1 MGVSHRDLKY
11 RTHLFDLLVLFRY
24 RKISNLSGIIMKYE
38 LHDSQI
44 SDILIGE
51 NKIVLSFSEG
61 FWELD
66 TNGKEYS
73 QKQNSKI
80 IFNIDNEFS
89 VPIEDFISIRISK
102 RKNVFKPLS
111 LRDFKK
117 LIKKSPFDVD
127 MEYNCD
133 FSSRKFLQLYS
144 NKIRALVEIFIEDIK
159 SVEYIHD

>member
-1 MGVSHRDLKY
+1 
-11 RTHLFDLLVLFRY
+11 
-24 RKISNLSGIIMKYE
+24 MKYE

-44 SDILIGE
+44 NDISVCG

-66 TNGKEYS
+66 TNGKESS

-89 VPIEDFISIRISK
+89 LPIEDFISIRISK
-102 RKNVFKPLS
+102 RKNIFKSIS

-144 NKIRALVEIFIEDIK
+144 NKIRVSIEIFITDIK
-159 SVEYIHD
+159 SAEYIHD

>member
-1 MGVSHRDLKY
+1 VSHRDFKY
-11 RTHLFDLLVLFRY
+11 RINLFDLLVLFRY
-24 RKISNLSGIIMKYE
+24 SKINTLSGIIMKYE

-44 SDILIGE
+44 IDILIGK

-66 TNGKEYS
+66 TNGKESS

-127 MEYNCD
+127 MEYNCV

>member
-1 MGVSHRDLKY
+1 
-11 RTHLFDLLVLFRY
+11 
-24 RKISNLSGIIMKYE
+24 MKYE

-44 SDILIGE
+44 NNILIDE

-66 TNGKEYS
+66 TNGKEFS

-102 RKNVFKPLS
+102 RKNVFKPIS

-117 LIKKSPFDVD
+117 LIKKSPFDVY
-127 MEYNCD
+127 MEYNCV

-144 NKIRALVEIFIEDIK
+144 NKIRAFVEIFIEDIK

>member
-1 MGVSHRDLKY
+1 
-11 RTHLFDLLVLFRY
+11 
-24 RKISNLSGIIMKYE
+24 MKYE

-44 SDILIGE
+44 NDILIDE
-51 NKIVLSFSEG
+51 NKIVLYFSEG

-66 TNGKEYS
+66 TNGKESS

-117 LIKKSPFDVD
+117 LIKKSPFDVY
-127 MEYNCD
+127 MEYNCV
-133 FSSRKFLQLYS
+133 FSSSKFLQLYS

>member
-1 MGVSHRDLKY
+1 MKY
-11 RTHLFDLLVLFRY
+11 ELHDR
-24 RKISNLSGIIMKYE
+24 KYE

-44 SDILIGE
+44 NDILIDG

-66 TNGKEYS
+66 TNGKESS

-89 VPIEDFISIRISK
+89 VPIEYFISIRISK
-102 RKNVFKPLS
+102 RKKVFKPLS

-117 LIKKSPFDVD
+117 LIKKSPFDVN
-127 MEYNCD
+127 MEYNCL
-133 FSSRKFLQLYS
+133 FSSSKFLQLYS
-144 NKIRALVEIFIEDIK
+144 NKIGALVEIFIEFIE

>member
-1 MGVSHRDLKY
+1 MK
-11 RTHLFDLLVLFRY
+11 TN
-24 RKISNLSGIIMKYE
+24 NLSGNIMKYE

-44 SDILIGE
+44 NDISVCE

-66 TNGKEYS
+66 TDGKESS
-73 QKQNSKI
+73 QKHNSKI

-102 RKNVFKPLS
+102 RKNIFKSIS
-111 LRDFKK
+111 LREFKK
-117 LIKKSPFDVD
+117 LLKKSPFDVD

-144 NKIRALVEIFIEDIK
+144 NKIRVSIEIFIADIK
-159 SVEYIHD
+159 SAEYIHD

>member
-1 MGVSHRDLKY
+1 
-11 RTHLFDLLVLFRY
+11 
-24 RKISNLSGIIMKYE
+24 MKYE

-44 SDILIGE
+44 NNILIDE

-66 TNGKEYS
+66 TNGKEAS

-117 LIKKSPFDVD
+117 LIKKSPFDVY
-127 MEYNCD
+127 MEYNCV

>member
-1 MGVSHRDLKY
+1 MRVTYGFK
-11 RTHLFDLLVLFRY
+11 LL
-24 RKISNLSGIIMKYE
+24 GDIMKYE

-44 SDILIGE
+44 SDILIGK

-66 TNGKEYS
+66 TNGKESS

-117 LIKKSPFDVD
+117 LIKKSPFDVY
-127 MEYNCD
+127 MEYNCV

>member
-1 MGVSHRDLKY
+1 
-11 RTHLFDLLVLFRY
+11 
-24 RKISNLSGIIMKYE
+24 MKYE

-44 SDILIGE
+44 SDILIGK

-66 TNGKEYS
+66 ANGKESS

-102 RKNVFKPLS
+102 RKNIFKSIS

-117 LIKKSPFDVD
+117 LLKKSPFDVD

-144 NKIRALVEIFIEDIK
+144 NKIRVLIEIFIEDIK
-159 SVEYIHD
+159 SAEYIHD

>member
-1 MGVSHRDLKY
+1 
-11 RTHLFDLLVLFRY
+11 
-24 RKISNLSGIIMKYE
+24 MKYE

-44 SDILIGE
+44 NDILIDG

-66 TNGKEYS
+66 TNGKESS

-102 RKNVFKPLS
+102 RKNVHIVL
-111 LRDFKK
+111 
-117 LIKKSPFDVD
+117 
-127 MEYNCD
+127 N
-133 FSSRKFLQLYS
+133 
-144 NKIRALVEIFIEDIK
+144 
-159 SVEYIHD
+159 

>member
-1 MGVSHRDLKY
+1 
-11 RTHLFDLLVLFRY
+11 
-24 RKISNLSGIIMKYE
+24 MKYE

-44 SDILIGE
+44 NDISVFE

-61 FWELD
+61 FWELG
-66 TNGKEYS
+66 TNGKEFS

-102 RKNVFKPLS
+102 RKNIFKSIS

-117 LIKKSPFDVD
+117 LLKKSPFDVD

-144 NKIRALVEIFIEDIK
+144 NKIRVLIEIFIEDIK
-159 SVEYIHD
+159 SAEYIHD

>member
-1 MGVSHRDLKY
+1 
-11 RTHLFDLLVLFRY
+11 
-24 RKISNLSGIIMKYE
+24 MKYE

-44 SDILIGE
+44 NDILIDG

-66 TNGKEYS
+66 TNGKESS

-117 LIKKSPFDVD
+117 LIKKSPFDVY
-127 MEYNCD
+127 MEYNCV
-133 FSSRKFLQLYS
+133 FSSRKFLQLHS

>member
-1 MGVSHRDLKY
+1 
-11 RTHLFDLLVLFRY
+11 
-24 RKISNLSGIIMKYE
+24 MKYE

-44 SDILIGE
+44 NDILIDG

-66 TNGKEYS
+66 TNGKESS

-117 LIKKSPFDVD
+117 LIKKSPFDVY
-127 MEYNCD
+127 MEYNCV

-144 NKIRALVEIFIEDIK
+144 NKIIKLFSTNFVVPFFFNFNRVFQISIISFFSLRNTCSLCETEVEL
-159 SVEYIHD
+159 

>member
-1 MGVSHRDLKY
+1 M
-11 RTHLFDLLVLFRY
+11 
-24 RKISNLSGIIMKYE
+24 GIIIKYE
-38 LHDSQI
+38 LHDRQI
-44 SDILIGE
+44 NDILIYG

-66 TNGKEYS
+66 TNGKESS

-144 NKIRALVEIFIEDIK
+144 KYSNSNKIRALVEIFIEEIK
-159 SVEYIHD
+159 TVEYIHD

>member
-1 MGVSHRDLKY
+1 
-11 RTHLFDLLVLFRY
+11 
-24 RKISNLSGIIMKYE
+24 MKYE

-44 SDILIGE
+44 NDISVFE

-66 TNGKEYS
+66 TNGKKFS

-102 RKNVFKPLS
+102 RKNIFKSIS
-111 LRDFKK
+111 LRDFKN
-117 LIKKSPFDVD
+117 LLKKSPFDVD

-133 FSSRKFLQLYS
+133 FSNRKFLQLYS
-144 NKIRALVEIFIEDIK
+144 NKIRVLIEIFIEDIK

>member
-1 MGVSHRDLKY
+1 MCVSHRDLKY
-11 RTHLFDLLVLFRY
+11 RTNLFDLLVLFRY
-24 RKISNLSGIIMKYE
+24 RKINNLSGIIMKYE

-44 SDILIGE
+44 SDILIDK

-61 FWELD
+61 FWELG
-66 TNGKEYS
+66 TNGKESS

>member
-1 MGVSHRDLKY
+1 MKY
-11 RTHLFDLLVLFRY
+11 ELHDR
-24 RKISNLSGIIMKYE
+24 KYE

-44 SDILIGE
+44 NDILIGE
-51 NKIVLSFSEG
+51 NKIVLSFSKG

-80 IFNIDNEFS
+80 IFNIDNYFS
-89 VPIEDFISIRISK
+89 VPIEDLISIRISK
-102 RKNVFKPLS
+102 RKNVFKLLS

-117 LIKKSPFDVD
+117 IIKKSPFDVSR
-127 MEYNCD
+127 EYNCVL
-133 FSSRKFLQLYS
+133 SSSKFLQLHS